1 MTMSSQAPGDL
12 RTPEGDRLRG
22 TVTLD
27 FEAMGMR
34 SRICGRASLYLAL
47 VAVLAA
53 SRPAAQSGRKTVWD
67 GVYTAEQATRGQAL
81 YKTHCGYCHRDDLIG
96 GGSEVGAPAL
106 KGPIFTIRWRDQPL
120 ADMFVTIG
128 TTMPQNK
135 PDTLTPQ
142 IVIDIISF
150 LLKSNNMP
158 PGNSEL
164 PPDLDALK
172 AVFMEYRP

>member
-1 MTMSSQAPGDL
+1 MGGAPRRVAIALAFAIIGSSVDA
-12 RTPEGDRLRG
+12 
-22 TVTLD
+22 
-27 FEAMGMR
+27 
-34 SRICGRASLYLAL
+34 
-47 VAVLAA
+47 
-53 SRPAAQSGRKTVWD
+53 AAQTAKKTVWD
-67 GVYTAEQATRGQAL
+67 GVYTAEQSARGQQL

-96 GGSEVGAPAL
+96 GGSEAGAPAL

-142 IVIDIISF
+142 VVIDIVSF
-150 LLKSNNMP
+150 LLKSNDMP
-158 PGNSEL
+158 PGNAEL
-164 PPDLDALK
+164 PADLDALK

>member
-1 MTMSSQAPGDL
+1 MKQAA
-12 RTPEGDRLRG
+12 R
-22 TVTLD
+22 
-27 FEAMGMR
+27 
-34 SRICGRASLYLAL
+34 RAAVALAISAL
-47 VAVLAA
+47 GLSVGVA
-53 SRPAAQSGRKTVWD
+53 PQTTRKTVWD
-67 GVYTAEQATRGQAL
+67 GVYTADQATRGQAL

-96 GGSEVGAPAL
+96 GGSEAGAPAL
-106 KGPIFTIRWRDQPL
+106 KGPIFTIRWRDQPI

-142 IVIDIISF
+142 VVVDIVSF

-158 PGNSEL
+158 PGTSEL

-172 AVFMEYRP
+172 TVFMEYRP

>member
-1 MTMSSQAPGDL
+1 MRQAARRAAIALAIVAAGLSVGVSPQAP
-12 RTPEGDRLRG
+12 
-22 TVTLD
+22 
-27 FEAMGMR
+27 
-34 SRICGRASLYLAL
+34 
-47 VAVLAA
+47 
-53 SRPAAQSGRKTVWD
+53 RKTVWD
-67 GVYTAEQATRGQAL
+67 GVYTADQATRGQAL

-96 GGSEVGAPAL
+96 GGSEAGAPAL
-106 KGPIFTIRWRDQPL
+106 KGPIFTIRWRDQPI

-142 IVIDIISF
+142 VVIDIVSF

-172 AVFMEYRP
+172 TVFMEYRP

>member
-1 MTMSSQAPGDL
+1 MK
-12 RTPEGDRLRG
+12 
-22 TVTLD
+22 
-27 FEAMGMR
+27 
-34 SRICGRASLYLAL
+34 RAARRAAIAF
-47 VAVLAA
+47 VMIAVGL
-53 SRPAAQSGRKTVWD
+53 SVRAAQQTPRKTVWD
-67 GVYTAEQATRGQAL
+67 GVYTADQATRGQAL

-96 GGSEVGAPAL
+96 GGSEAGAPAL
-106 KGPIFTIRWRDQPL
+106 KGPIFTIRWRDQPI

-142 IVIDIISF
+142 VVIDIVSF

-158 PGNSEL
+158 PGASEL

-172 AVFMEYRP
+172 TVFMEYRP

>member
-1 MTMSSQAPGDL
+1 MKRAARRAAIAFSMLAVGLNVGVAQQ
-12 RTPEGDRLRG
+12 TP
-22 TVTLD
+22 
-27 FEAMGMR
+27 
-34 SRICGRASLYLAL
+34 
-47 VAVLAA
+47 
-53 SRPAAQSGRKTVWD
+53 RKTVWD
-67 GVYTAEQATRGQAL
+67 GVYTADQATRGQAL

-96 GGSEVGAPAL
+96 GGSEAGAPAL
-106 KGPIFTIRWRDQPL
+106 KGPIFTIRWRDQPI

-142 IVIDIISF
+142 VVIDIVSF

-158 PGNSEL
+158 PGASEL

-172 AVFMEYRP
+172 SVFMEYRP

>member
-1 MTMSSQAPGDL
+1 MG
-12 RTPEGDRLRG
+12 G
-22 TVTLD
+22 T
-27 FEAMGMR
+27 
-34 SRICGRASLYLAL
+34 SRIWGRAPLYLTL

-67 GVYTAEQATRGQAL
+67 GVYTAAQAERGQLL

-96 GGSEVGAPAL
+96 GGSEAGAPAL

-128 TTMPQNK
+128 TTMPQDK

-142 IVIDIISF
+142 IAIDIISF
-150 LLKSNNMP
+150 LLRSNGMP
-158 PGNSEL
+158 PGSSEL
-164 PPDLDALK
+164 PPDLEALK
-172 AVFMEYRP
+172 SVFMEYRP

>member
-1 MTMSSQAPGDL
+1 MRQAA
-12 RTPEGDRLRG
+12 R
-22 TVTLD
+22 
-27 FEAMGMR
+27 
-34 SRICGRASLYLAL
+34 RAAVALAISAL
-47 VAVLAA
+47 GLSVGVA
-53 SRPAAQSGRKTVWD
+53 PQTTRKTVWD
-67 GVYTAEQATRGQAL
+67 GVYTADQATRGQAL

-96 GGSEVGAPAL
+96 GGSEAGAPAL
-106 KGPIFTIRWRDQPL
+106 KGPIFTIRWRDQPI

-142 IVIDIISF
+142 VVIDIVSF

-172 AVFMEYRP
+172 TVFMEYRP